1 MTIPID
7 LKEGA
12 ASLGDSYFYTMIP
25 LTIAK
30 YIVIILVLELL
41 LLRTPMFIYNYWYY
55 KRQGA
60 TFFKNLYPIYG
71 NFFTATRL
79 MREVP
84 KQDYVPFGPMLEES
98 FGKNVNPPDVVV
110 AMMQGQSVVV
120 INSAEPLTDFYVT
133 KNKFFDK
140 DSMGKLQFGPL
151 FGDSI
156 IVS

>member
-1 MTIPID
+1 MTTTYEHID
-7 LKEGA
+7 GA
-12 ASLGDSYFYTMIP
+12 ESSGDFLSYSMIP

-30 YIVIILVLELL
+30 YILIILLLELL
-41 LLRTPMFIYNYWYY
+41 LLRTPMFLYNYWYY

-84 KQDYVPFGPMLEES
+84 KQDYVPLGPMLEES

-110 AMMQGQSVVV
+110 GMMQ
-120 INSAEPLTDFYVT
+120 I
-133 KNKFFDK
+133 
-140 DSMGKLQFGPL
+140 
-151 FGDSI
+151 
-156 IVS
+156 